1 MQITSKQVKFV
12 REFDSSN
19 GGNRS
24 MIPISDFLKVPLEI
38 PDPEDT
44 KIFRCYDENKKLLG
58 EIRPKKGDRLYDIK
72 FTEQKS
78 PKPVTLKE
86 SKSCMP
92 YKYAQMTPITEPMS
106 YEERLEMHAGAI
118 LAIDNIED
126 ATKFAKIFLS
136 LIDKAKHE
144 DLDKIEKE
152 MQKDL
157 DDGKFA
163 R

>member
-1 MQITSKQVKFV
+1 MQIISKQVKFV

-19 GGNRS
+19 GGTKC

-38 PDPEDT
+38 VNLEDT

-58 EIRPKKGDRLYDIK
+58 EIRPKKNDRYYDIK

-92 YKYAQMTPITEPMS
+92 YKYAQMTPISEPMS
-106 YEERLEMHAGAI
+106 YEERLEMHAGAL
-118 LAIDNIED
+118 LAIDNIKD
-126 ATKFAKIFLS
+126 ATEFAKIFLYF
-136 LIDKAKHE
+136 LDKANVKV
-144 DLDKIEKE
+144 
-152 MQKDL
+152 
-157 DDGKFA
+157 
-163 R
+163 